1 MLGSDYHAWIP
12 DIGYQ
17 RVFNILPHLTDF
29 EAETI
34 AATMERKYPS
44 QWAKLLEAYEN
55 VENLRQSIALFK
67 YCHVLDRDG
76 NLVPLNTLPGGV
88 PWGACIGLEYPF
100 FVLRMLRRSWVLL
113 TSTCRASAA
122 SLAVF
127 EEVMPDP
134 PNNVQNIP
142 TMVELACTSKI
153 EKHPK
158 ARKKDSTGS
167 S

>member
-44 QWAKLLEAYEN
+44 QWAKLLEAYDN

-67 YCHVLDRDG
+67 YCPVLDRDG
-76 NLVPLNTLPGGV
+76 NLVPLNALPGGV

-127 EEVMPDP
+127 KEVTLDCL
-134 PNNVQNIP
+134 NNVQNIP

>member
-113 TSTCRASAA
+113 TSTCRASAVPVYSESFKSSSIRRSHA
-122 SLAVF
+122 
-127 EEVMPDP
+127 
-134 PNNVQNIP
+134 
-142 TMVELACTSKI
+142 
-153 EKHPK
+153 
-158 ARKKDSTGS
+158 GS
-167 S
+167 SEQCSKYSSNGGARLYVRN